1 MRVASSI
8 LQKVEPKFLITDG
21 DRAGGETVQPRQ
33 FLEVHLGFLKPFF
46 CKITLLLLL
55 LAGSSRTVACFTA
68 SALSRKLF
76 DHGPVE
82 GEIFCLMS
90 STGVPGDGISEF
102 ISTED
107 VSKIIFPLPLSEC
120 TEEFFFL

>member
-1 MRVASSI
+1 MFYYDRHLGCHRDPFFFCNKAVSVRVASSI

-55 LAGSSRTVACFTA
+55 LAGSSRTELA
-68 SALSRKLF
+68 SLLLPYPGNFLTMALLKERFS
-76 DHGPVE
+76 V
-82 GEIFCLMS
+82 
-90 STGVPGDGISEF
+90 
-102 ISTED
+102 
-107 VSKIIFPLPLSEC
+107 
-120 TEEFFFL
+120 